1 MTLFLRLLISF
12 LSIALT
18 AFTSFWL
25 GVWHER
31 TRARRALEQEA
42 DRIMR
47 AVAAESGDLRH

>member
-1 MTLFLRLLISF
+1 MTLFFRLLISF

-18 AFTSFWL
+18 AFTSFWF

-31 TRARRALEQEA
+31 ERSKRKLEQEA

-47 AVAAESGDLRH
+47 AVAAERDLRH